1 MYKNQTMKKR
11 LQAVMVSTVLLA
23 ALQTFSQPTPNISD
37 TAKRPP
43 LASPRDSIV
52 ATTASGITI
61 TMTYGSPAIK
71 GRTMGKELE
80 PKEDS
85 IWRAGANEAT
95 TFEVSRD
102 VMIEGKKLPAG
113 RYALFTRKHGNTWT
127 FIFNKVW
134 QTWGAY
140 SYRQNMSQDVLQVTA
155 MQMKG
160 SYNERLKYHIDPLGI
175 VRLYWGNIVTGF
187 TVK

>member
-1 MYKNQTMKKR
+1 MKRQLKAAM
-11 LQAVMVSTVLLA
+11 LSIVLLA
-23 ALQTFSQPTPNISD
+23 TLPAFSQPTPNISD
-37 TAKRPP
+37 TTKRPP

-52 ATTASGITI
+52 ATTASGVTITI
-61 TMTYGSPAIK
+61 TYGSPAIK
-71 GRTMGKELE
+71 GRTIGKELE

-102 VMIEGKKLPAG
+102 VMIEGKKLPRG
-113 RYALFTRKHGNTWT
+113 RYALFAKKHGNTWT

-134 QTWGAY
+134 QTWGAF
-140 SYRQNMSQDVLQVTA
+140 SYRQNMAQDALQVTA

-175 VRLYWGNIVTGF
+175 VRLYWGNLVTGF